1 MSEQKMAGNKSNQG
15 AVQGAPTSPM
25 TSKEQRPID
34 DKFFLGGR
42 DQMEETKSNQGTVQG
57 APLCSHCSREVTKK
71 VVYCSVI
78 CQKASDRVRRLMDKS
93 SSRWIE
99 ALTMD
104 EIFRLRTVSK
114 TCTVMVNHGWVPYDV
129 AFPSQYS
136 SSKKVHW
143 VNQNTISNSTLI
155 NLWKSAGNQMRTL
168 KLNGLHKITATGF
181 ATLYK
186 QPLLRELD
194 LTNCKS
200 INGIELMATFFV
212 KGSFTNRFPLLR
224 DVKLSGVVGLT
235 HEDLN
240 VLHNELG
247 IICCDL
253 FECQLCSKLSAVQAQ
268 CRYNNC
274 QPSTTVLCK
283 DCANTAECS
292 SGYCKEFGCVDCTND
307 YEDWLS
313 CELCEVQSCDSCCF
327 DGCACMYSCDL
338 CGFAYCG
345 KFFRKAFFVLV
356 LQEYLSYDI
365 VLQIILFFKYRRLQ
379 RRVYLRNMQ

>member
-1 MSEQKMAGNKSNQG
+1 
-15 AVQGAPTSPM
+15 
-25 TSKEQRPID
+25 
-34 DKFFLGGR
+34 
-42 DQMEETKSNQGTVQG
+42 
-57 APLCSHCSREVTKK
+57 
-71 VVYCSVI
+71 
-78 CQKASDRVRRLMDKS
+78 
-93 SSRWIE
+93 
-99 ALTMD
+99 MD

-114 TCTVMVNHGWVPYDV
+114 TCTIMVNHGWVPYDV
-129 AFPSQYS
+129 AFPDYYPS
-136 SSKKVHW
+136 SGTGATTYRYVK
-143 VNQNTISNSTLI
+143 QDTITNSTLI
-155 NLWKSAGNQMRTL
+155 NVWKSAGNQMRTL
-168 KLNGLHKITATGF
+168 KLKGLHKITATGF

-200 INGIELMATFFV
+200 ISGIELMASFFE
-212 KGSFTNRFPLLR
+212 KDSFTYRFPMLR

-268 CRYNNC
+268 CRFNNC

-292 SGYCKEFGCVDCTND
+292 SGCCKEFGCADCTNG

-313 CELCEVQSCDSCCF
+313 CELCEAQCCDSCASCGLA
-327 DGCACMYSCDL
+327 DMYTCEICDSL
-338 CGFAYCG
+338 YCC
-345 KFFRKAFFVLV
+345 KWC
-356 LQEYLSYDI
+356 Y
-365 VLQIILFFKYRRLQ
+365 
-379 RRVYLRNMQ
+379 

>member
-1 MSEQKMAGNKSNQG
+1 
-15 AVQGAPTSPM
+15 
-25 TSKEQRPID
+25 
-34 DKFFLGGR
+34 
-42 DQMEETKSNQGTVQG
+42 
-57 APLCSHCSREVTKK
+57 
-71 VVYCSVI
+71 
-78 CQKASDRVRRLMDKS
+78 
-93 SSRWIE
+93 
-99 ALTMD
+99 
-104 EIFRLRTVSK
+104 
-114 TCTVMVNHGWVPYDV
+114 MVNHGWVPYDV
-129 AFPSQYS
+129 SFPSQYS

-168 KLNGLHKITATGF
+168 KLNDLHKITATGF

-200 INGIELMATFFV
+200 ISGIELMASFFE
-212 KGSFTNRFPLLR
+212 KDSFTYRFPMLR

-292 SGYCKEFGCVDCTND
+292 SGCCKEFGCADCTNG

-313 CELCEVQSCDSCCF
+313 CELCEAQCCDSCASCGLA
-327 DGCACMYSCDL
+327 DMYTCEICDSL
-338 CGFAYCG
+338 YCC
-345 KFFRKAFFVLV
+345 K
-356 LQEYLSYDI
+356 
-365 VLQIILFFKYRRLQ
+365 
-379 RRVYLRNMQ
+379 

>member
-1 MSEQKMAGNKSNQG
+1 MAENKSNEG
-15 AVQGAPTSPM
+15 AVQVVPTSPM
-25 TSKEQRPID
+25 TSKEQRPIP
-34 DKFFLGGR
+34 
-42 DQMEETKSNQGTVQG
+42 

-104 EIFRLRTVSK
+104 EIFRLRTVSAS
-114 TCTVMVNHGWVPYDV
+114 CTVMVNHGWVPYDV

-168 KLNGLHKITATGF
+168 KLNDLHKITATGF

-200 INGIELMATFFV
+200 ISGIELMASFFE
-212 KGSFTNRFPLLR
+212 KDSFTYRFPMLR

-268 CRYNNC
+268 CRFNNC
-274 QPSTTVLCK
+274 QPSTEALCK

-292 SGYCKEFGCVDCTND
+292 IGYCKEFGCADCTND
-307 YEDWLS
+307 YEEWLS
-313 CELCEVQSCDSCCF
+313 CELCELQSCESCF
-327 DGCACMYSCDL
+327 SQADMYSCEICDSL
-338 CGFAYCG
+338 YCC
-345 KFFRKAFFVLV
+345 KLV
-356 LQEYLSYDI
+356 LLKSLFSFWLYLKIYLTIQTIFCSV
-365 VLQIILFFKYRRLQ
+365 VLWFKCSRLQ
-379 RRVYLRNMQ
+379 RHVYLRNMQWISLQ